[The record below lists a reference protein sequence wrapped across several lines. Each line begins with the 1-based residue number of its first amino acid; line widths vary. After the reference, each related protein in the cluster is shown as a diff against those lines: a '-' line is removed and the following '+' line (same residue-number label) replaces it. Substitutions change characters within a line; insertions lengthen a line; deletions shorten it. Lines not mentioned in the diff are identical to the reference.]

1 MSAALPAVLGTI
13 IRMGRVGHAASCA
26 QTVAEKT
33 PASSNPVRDAPYTA
47 RTTSPLL
54 SLRTTLVGDIARS

>member
-33 PASSNPVRDAPYTA
+33 TASSNPVMDAPHRARRA
-47 RTTSPLL
+47 RTTSFQN
-54 SLRTTLVGDIARS
+54 LRTGDISRF